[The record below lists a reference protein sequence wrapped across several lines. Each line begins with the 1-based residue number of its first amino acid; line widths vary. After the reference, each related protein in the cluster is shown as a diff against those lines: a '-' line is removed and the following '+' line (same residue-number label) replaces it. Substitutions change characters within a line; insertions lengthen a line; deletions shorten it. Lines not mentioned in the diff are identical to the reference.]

1 MFGFDTA
8 YLGMIRA
15 GELIAAFF
23 SSAIEQI
30 YVDAEIHNP
39 AIAYFCSI
47 KSKVLFL
54 IPAWSRLLCLR

>member
-30 YVDAEIHNP
+30 YVDAEITTLQLHISV
-39 AIAYFCSI
+39 A
-47 KSKVLFL
+47 
-54 IPAWSRLLCLR
+54 